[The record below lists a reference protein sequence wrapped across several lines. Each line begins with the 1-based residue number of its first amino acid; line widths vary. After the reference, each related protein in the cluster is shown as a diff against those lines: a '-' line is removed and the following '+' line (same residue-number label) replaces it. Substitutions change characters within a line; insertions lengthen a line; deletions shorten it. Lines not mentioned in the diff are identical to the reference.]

1 MFEVKMFKNLD
12 KNKNNNNSFDKNKN
26 IVVDEFDNKKNE
38 IKKIKNNNKSNI
50 IIDDNNDNSNKS
62 NKSNNSNNS
71 NKSNDNY
78 NNNNKNNNNYNN
90 KEKTTLI
97 NSNKNVNIMKFED
110 NLKNNNKQ
118 YIKSS
123 YVWLSVAF
131 VVILVL
137 SNIAASNTMDIGGF
151 ISLSAAELLFP
162 ISYVISDLFVEIY
175 GFKQCRKLI
184 FIGLTITLISMV
196 FLFLT
201 TLLPTGY
208 TEYQTVF
215 GFFSGGVIGITFASI
230 LAYIVGSLVNAFIM
244 TKLKQKHGEKKF
256 FIRAILST
264 IVAEILDSLIFIT
277 FCCLF
282 APQYYSWDRLLQF
295 VLTIATIKV
304 LVEIIVFPITKN
316 LLKLIRKKES
326 F

>member
-1 MFEVKMFKNLD
+1 MFKNLD

-50 IIDDNNDNSNKS
+50 IIDDNND
-62 NKSNNSNNS
+62 NSNNS

-131 VVILVL
+131 VVILIL

-208 TEYQTVF
+208 AEYQTVF

-264 IVAEILDSLIFIT
+264 LVAEILDSLIFIT

>member
-1 MFEVKMFKNLD
+1 MFKNLD

-50 IIDDNNDNSNKS
+50 IIDDNN
-62 NKSNNSNNS
+62 NNNN
-71 NKSNDNY
+71 NSNDNY

-184 FIGLTITLISMV
+184 FIGLTITLVSMV

-264 IVAEILDSLIFIT
+264 LVAEILDSLIFIT

>member
-1 MFEVKMFKNLD
+1 MFKNLD

-38 IKKIKNNNKSNI
+38 IKKIKNNNKANI
-50 IIDDNNDNSNKS
+50 IINDNNDNRKNRNKS
-62 NKSNNSNNS
+62 NKN

-184 FIGLTITLISMV
+184 FIGLTITLVSMV

-264 IVAEILDSLIFIT
+264 LVAEILDSLIFIT

>member
-1 MFEVKMFKNLD
+1 MFKNLD

-50 IIDDNNDNSNKS
+50 IIDDNN
-62 NKSNNSNNS
+62 NNNN
-71 NKSNDNY
+71 NSNDNY

-90 KEKTTLI
+90 KEKITLI

-110 NLKNNNKQ
+110 NLKNNNNKQ

-184 FIGLTITLISMV
+184 FIGLTITLISMI

-244 TKLKQKHGEKKF
+244 TKLKQRHGEKKF

-264 IVAEILDSLIFIT
+264 LVAEILDSLIFIT

>member
-1 MFEVKMFKNLD
+1 MFKNLD

-50 IIDDNNDNSNKS
+50 IIDDNNDNSNNS
-62 NKSNNSNNS
+62 NKSNKSNNS

-97 NSNKNVNIMKFED
+97 NSNKNINIMKFED

-264 IVAEILDSLIFIT
+264 LVAEILDSLIFIT

>member
-1 MFEVKMFKNLD
+1 MFKNLD

>member
-1 MFEVKMFKNLD
+1 MFKNLD

-38 IKKIKNNNKSNI
+38 IKKIKNNNKANI
-50 IIDDNNDNSNKS
+50 IIDDNNDNSNNS
-62 NKSNNSNNS
+62 NKSNKS

-184 FIGLTITLISMV
+184 FIGLTITLVSMV

-264 IVAEILDSLIFIT
+264 LVAEILDSLIFIT

>member
-50 IIDDNNDNSNKS
+50 IIDDNNDNSNNS

-131 VVILVL
+131 VVILIL

-184 FIGLTITLISMV
+184 FIGLTITLVSMV

-264 IVAEILDSLIFIT
+264 LVAEILDSLIFIT

>member
-1 MFEVKMFKNLD
+1 MFKNLD
-12 KNKNNNNSFDKNKN
+12 KNKNNNNNVDKNKKIEVKEKN
-26 IVVDEFDNKKNE
+26 KKKNE
-38 IKKIKNNNKSNI
+38 IKKKKNNNKSNI
-50 IIDDNNDNSNKS
+50 IIDNNNDNSNKS

-110 NLKNNNKQ
+110 NLKNNNNKQ

-131 VVILVL
+131 VVILIL

-184 FIGLTITLISMV
+184 FIGLTITLVSMV

-264 IVAEILDSLIFIT
+264 LVAEILDSLIFIT

>member
-1 MFEVKMFKNLD
+1 MFKNLD

-50 IIDDNNDNSNKS
+50 IIDNNNDNSNKS

-110 NLKNNNKQ
+110 NLKNNNNKQ

-131 VVILVL
+131 VVILIL

-184 FIGLTITLISMV
+184 FIGLTITLVSMV

-264 IVAEILDSLIFIT
+264 LVAEILDSLIFIT

>member
-1 MFEVKMFKNLD
+1 MFKNLD

-38 IKKIKNNNKSNI
+38 IKKIKNNNKANI
-50 IIDDNNDNSNKS
+50 IIDDNN
-62 NKSNNSNNS
+62 NNSNN
-71 NKSNDNY
+71 SNDNY

>member
-1 MFEVKMFKNLD
+1 MFKNLD

-50 IIDDNNDNSNKS
+50 IIDDNN
-62 NKSNNSNNS
+62 NNNN
-71 NKSNDNY
+71 NSNDNY

>member
-1 MFEVKMFKNLD
+1 MFKNLD

-50 IIDDNNDNSNKS
+50 IIDDNN
-62 NKSNNSNNS
+62 NNNN
-71 NKSNDNY
+71 NSNDNY

-131 VVILVL
+131 VVILIL

-184 FIGLTITLISMV
+184 FIGLTITLVSMV

-264 IVAEILDSLIFIT
+264 LVAEILDSLIFIT

>member
-1 MFEVKMFKNLD
+1 MFKNLD

-50 IIDDNNDNSNKS
+50 IIDDNNDNSNNS

-131 VVILVL
+131 VVILIL

-184 FIGLTITLISMV
+184 FIGLTITLVSMV

-264 IVAEILDSLIFIT
+264 LVAEILDSLIFIT

>member
-1 MFEVKMFKNLD
+1 MFKNLD

-264 IVAEILDSLIFIT
+264 LVAEILDSLIFIT